1 MSTVKCAV
9 LASTTGSGCA
19 SSTNRRRKSKTLNLS
34 NLLKRFDSERPLNSA
49 CISPLANCPYL
60 IAGGGQDAMS
70 VTTTSSKQGKF
81 EAVIFDHVYDE
92 ELASISG
99 HFGPINT
106 LAFAPHGRSYA
117 SGGEDGYVRITHFP
131 EDYFDAFSKKTAEAF
146 GRPWPEKK

>member
-1 MSTVKCAV
+1 MH
-9 LASTTGSGCA
+9 
-19 SSTNRRRKSKTLNLS
+19 
-34 NLLKRFDSERPLNSA
+34 
-49 CISPLANCPYL
+49 PLAHPCTPSHPL
-60 IAGGGQDAMS
+60 THPHTPHIPSHPLTHLPPAHPHTPHTQ
-70 VTTTSSKQGKF
+70 F
-81 EAVIFDHVYDE
+81 EAVIFDHVYDD
-92 ELASISG
+92 ELASITG

>member
-1 MSTVKCAV
+1 MCIDDVH
-9 LASTTGSGCA
+9 
-19 SSTNRRRKSKTLNLS
+19 SKRISDMQFSWDMTLLVT
-34 NLLKRFDSERPLNSA
+34 
-49 CISPLANCPYL
+49 SPLANCPYL

-81 EAVIFDHVYDE
+81 EAVIFDHVYDD
-92 ELASISG
+92 ELASITG

-146 GRPWPEKK
+146 GRPWPV